1 MQLQLPFFP
10 TDTRMINSNVGVFSK
25 DEFVY
30 FLFNGSPIYCC
41 LKDDLNNFRFIVANL
56 VVNHLCTCSEISH
69 ALGIHVRNVQRY
81 VKALNEKGV
90 EWFFNREERRGQCFK
105 FTESVKKEAQTMI
118 DKGRTPYSTAK
129 ELGLSESTIYY
140 HVRKGN
146 LKKKN

>member
-1 MQLQLPFFP
+1 MNAL
-10 TDTRMINSNVGVFSK
+10 SS
-25 DEFVY
+25 
-30 FLFNGSPIYCC
+30 
-41 LKDDLNNFRFIVANL
+41 NFRTPDPIIAYQYFTKVPPYFNL
-56 VVNHLCTCSEISH
+56 SYFRAKIF
-69 ALGIHVRNVQRY
+69 RY
-81 VKALNEKGV
+81 ANEKGV